1 MLVKDQITNAYRHK
15 NLLYEL
21 VINTI
26 KKRYRRSVLG
36 VLWSMLNPLMT
47 MGVQAFVFSNI
58 FRSNIEN
65 YLLYLITGQILFN
78 FFCEGTNMGMSSII
92 ANAALIKKVRVPK
105 YMFPFAAVMSSCVNL
120 LFSMPALIIIMLI
133 TKTFPTVATP
143 VFILPLLFMLVFCMG
158 VSLILSTM
166 AVFFRDILHL
176 WGVFLTLL
184 NYATPIF
191 YSADLISDKRAAI
204 LRLNPLYHY
213 IKAFRAPLYGGVLPP
228 LRTLGFCAIGAVL
241 ALAIGTLV
249 FRCNQKKFILYV

>member
-21 VINTI
+21 VVNTV

-58 FRSNIEN
+58 FRSNIQN

-78 FFCEGTNMGMSSII
+78 FFSEGTNVGMSSII
-92 ANAALIKKVRVPK
+92 GNAALIKKVRVPK

-120 LFSMPALIIIMLI
+120 LFSMPALIVIMLI
-133 TKTFPTVATP
+133 TKSLPTVAT
-143 VFILPLLFMLVFCMG
+143 VTFVVPLLLMLAFCMG

-184 NYATPIF
+184 MYATPIF
-191 YSADLISDKRAAI
+191 YSVDLVSDSRAAI

-213 IKAFRAPLYGGVLPP
+213 IKAFRAPLYSGTLPP
-228 LRTLGFCAIGAVL
+228 LRTLGFCIIGALLSLGV
-241 ALAIGTLV
+241 GTIV